1 MILEKQKL
9 TKIKGDASFRKF
21 YRKKLNSKNSII
33 VYANKEKVKNLLI
46 YDAVNKLLIKNRIL
60 APKLYK
66 ENFSKNYIEVTDLG
80 ENTVFDILNNRKK
93 NNFKIFKEIILLLR
107 KIQKIKKIRV
117 KNFKKKNYKIPNYTN
132 NLLLKEAKLFC
143 DWYVPTIK
151 SKKKTKLINRELVKK
166 IKFLLSKLKQKND
179 TFVHRDFHVSNLMM
193 FKNRYGVIDTQDAL
207 VGNKAYD
214 LAALIDDVRFKTS
227 NKLKKQ
233 VFEFYLNIN
242 KKELNLQKFKND
254 FDILSVLRNLKII
267 GIFTR
272 LAKRDKKYNYLKFI
286 PYTWKLI
293 ELRISDNFLLGDLKN
308 FLDKNFSRKIRNKNG
323 N

>member
-1 MILEKQKL
+1 M
-9 TKIKGDASFRKF
+9 
-21 YRKKLNSKNSII
+21 
-33 VYANKEKVKNLLI
+33 
-46 YDAVNKLLIKNRIL
+46 LIKNRIL

-117 KNFKKKNYKIPNYTN
+117 KYFKKKNYKIPNYTN

-143 DWYVPTIK
+143 DWYVPTIM
-151 SKKKTKLINRELVKK
+151 SKKKTKLINRKLIKK

-179 TFVHRDFHVSNLMM
+179 TFVHRDFHVSNLMK
-193 FKNRYGVIDTQDAL
+193 FKNRYGVIDNQDAV
-207 VGNKAYD
+207 VGNRSYD
-214 LAALIDDVRFKTS
+214 LASLIDDVRFKTPT
-227 NKLKKQ
+227 KLKKQ
-233 VFEFYLNIN
+233 VFEFYVNIN
-242 KKELNLQKFKND
+242 KGELDLRKFKND

>member
-1 MILEKQKL
+1 MILEKKKL
-9 TKIKGDASFRKF
+9 TKIKGDASFRQF
-21 YRKKLNSKNSII
+21 FRKKLNSKSSII
-33 VYANKEKVKNLLI
+33 VYANKQKVKNLLI
-46 YDAVNKLLIKNRIL
+46 YDAVNKLLIKNGII

-80 ENTVFDILNNRKK
+80 KNTVFDILDKRKK
-93 NNFKIFKEIILLLR
+93 KKFKIFKEIILLLR

-117 KNFKKKNYKIPNYTN
+117 KNFKKKNYKIPNYTK

-143 DWYVPTIK
+143 DWYVPTIM
-151 SKKKTKLINRELVKK
+151 SKKKGKLINRELIRK

-179 TFVHRDFHVSNLMM
+179 TFVHRDFHLSNLMIY
-193 FKNRYGVIDTQDAL
+193 KNRYALIDSQDAVL
-207 VGNKAYD
+207 GNKSYD
-214 LAALIDDVRFKTS
+214 LASLIDDVRFKTS
-227 NKLKKQ
+227 TKLKKK
-233 VFEFYLNIN
+233 VFEFYVNIN
-242 KKELNLQKFKND
+242 KNELNLRKFKND

-272 LAKRDKKYNYLKFI
+272 LAKRDKKYNYLKYI

-293 ELRISDNFLLGDLKN
+293 ELRIKDNFLLQDLKN
-308 FLDKNFSRKIRNKNG
+308 FLDKNFSKKTRNKNG

>member
-1 MILEKQKL
+1 MILEKKKL
-9 TKIKGDASFRKF
+9 TKIKGDASFRQF
-21 YRKKLNSKNSII
+21 FRKKLNSKSSII
-33 VYANKEKVKNLLI
+33 VYANKQKVKNLLI
-46 YDAVNKLLIKNRIL
+46 YDAVNKLLIKNGII

-117 KNFKKKNYKIPNYTN
+117 KNFKKKNYKIPNYTK

-143 DWYVPTIK
+143 DWYVPTIM
-151 SKKKTKLINRELVKK
+151 SKKKGKLINRELIRK

-179 TFVHRDFHVSNLMM
+179 TFVHRDFHLSNLMIY
-193 FKNRYGVIDTQDAL
+193 KNRYALIDSQDAVL
-207 VGNKAYD
+207 GNKSYD
-214 LAALIDDVRFKTS
+214 LASLIDDVRFKTS
-227 NKLKKQ
+227 TKLKKK
-233 VFEFYLNIN
+233 VFEFYVNIN
-242 KKELNLQKFKND
+242 KNELNLRKFKND

-272 LAKRDKKYNYLKFI
+272 LAKRDKKYNYLKYI

-293 ELRISDNFLLGDLKN
+293 ELRIKDNFLLQDLKN
-308 FLDKNFSRKIRNKNG
+308 FLDKNFLKKTRNKNG

>member
-1 MILEKQKL
+1 MSFEKKKL
-9 TKIKGDASFRKF
+9 IKIKGDASFREF
-21 YRKKLNSKNSII
+21 YRKKLNLKSSIV
-33 VYANKEKVKNLLI
+33 VYAKKEKVKNLLI
-46 YDAVNKLLIKNRIL
+46 YDAINRLLIENRIL

-80 ENTVFDILNNRKK
+80 KNTVFDILVKRKK
-93 NNFKIFKEIILLLR
+93 NNFKIFKEIILLLK
-107 KIQKIKKIRV
+107 KIQKVKKTRV
-117 KNFKKKNYKIPNYTN
+117 KNFKKKYYKIPNYTK
-132 NLLLKEAKLFC
+132 NLLFKEAKLFC
-143 DWYVPTIK
+143 DWYVPINI
-151 SKKKTKLINRELVKK
+151 SKNKAKLINRELVKK

-193 FKNRYGVIDTQDAL
+193 FKNRYGVIDTQDAV

-214 LAALIDDVRFKTS
+214 LASLIDDVRFKTS
-227 NKLKKQ
+227 KKLKKQ
-233 VFEFYLNIN
+233 VFNFYLNEN
-242 KKELNLQKFKND
+242 KAKIDLSEFKND

-293 ELRISDNFLLGDLKN
+293 ELRISDNFLLEDLKN
-308 FLDKNFSRKIRNKNG
+308 FLDKNFSIKIRNKNG

>member
-1 MILEKQKL
+1 MILEKKKL
-9 TKIKGDASFRKF
+9 TKIKGDASFRQF
-21 YRKKLNSKNSII
+21 YRKKLNSKSSII

-107 KIQKIKKIRV
+107 KIQKIKKKKV
-117 KNFKKKNYKIPNYTN
+117 KNFKKKNYKIPNYTK

-143 DWYVPTIK
+143 DWYVPTIM
-151 SKKKTKLINRELVKK
+151 SKKKTKLINKELIKK

-193 FKNRYGVIDTQDAL
+193 FKNRYGVIDNQDAV
-207 VGNKAYD
+207 VGNKSYD
-214 LAALIDDVRFKTS
+214 LASLIDDVRFKTS
-227 NKLKKQ
+227 KKLKKKI
-233 VFEFYLNIN
+233 FNLYI
-242 KKELNLQKFKND
+242 KKQKKLEIPKIKND
-254 FDILSVLRNLKII
+254 FEILSILRNLKII

-272 LAKRDKKYNYLKFI
+272 LAVRDGKKKYLKLI
-286 PYTWKLI
+286 PYAWNLI
-293 ELRISDNFLLGDLKN
+293 GLRIKDNRIFQDLKN
-308 FLDKNFSRKIRNKNG
+308 LLNENFKKRLNEN
-323 N
+323 